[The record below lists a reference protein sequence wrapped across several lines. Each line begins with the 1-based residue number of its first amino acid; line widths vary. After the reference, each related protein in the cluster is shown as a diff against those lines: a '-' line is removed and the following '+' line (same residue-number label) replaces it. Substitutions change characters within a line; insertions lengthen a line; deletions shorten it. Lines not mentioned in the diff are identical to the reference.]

1 MLIKQRTPSLPRNL
15 SLGTLGELVI
25 VLSTKLNLLYLLYST
40 TRRCCF
46 LDLIKQNRFLKTPCK
61 ISNLDDSGIS
71 LPVFS
76 SRTNLKQH
84 NISVIPKMVKNVI
97 TNLDL
102 TKASGPDSIPVVVL
116 KNCVPQISYALAELF
131 NMYLK
136 EFRFPDCSKVSS
148 VVSIFKNVGERST
161 AKNYRS
167 VASLLSM
174 VSKVFKNLS
183 IIGLLI
189 IWRNVTFFL
198 IKNLSI
204 IGLLITWRN
213 VAFFLI
219 KNLSIIGL

>member
-15 SLGTLGELVI
+15 SLRTFGELVI
-25 VLSTKLNLLYLLYST
+25 VLSTKVNLLYLLYST

-46 LDLIKQNRFLKTPCK
+46 LDLVKQNRFLKTSCK

-84 NISVIPKMVKNVI
+84 ISVIPKMVKNVI

-116 KNCVPQISYALAELF
+116 KNCGPQMSYALAELF

-148 VVSIFKNVGERST
+148 VVSIFKNVEERST

-174 VSKVFKNLS
+174 VGKVFKNLS

-189 IWRNVTFFL
+189 I
-198 IKNLSI
+198 
-204 IGLLITWRN
+204 
-213 VAFFLI
+213 
-219 KNLSIIGL
+219 

>member
-1 MLIKQRTPSLPRNL
+1 
-15 SLGTLGELVI
+15 
-25 VLSTKLNLLYLLYST
+25 
-40 TRRCCF
+40 
-46 LDLIKQNRFLKTPCK
+46 
-61 ISNLDDSGIS
+61 
-71 LPVFS
+71 
-76 SRTNLKQH
+76 
-84 NISVIPKMVKNVI
+84 MVKNVI